1 MTPGSRDENFTK
13 VAVSGA
19 PFRAEERRTP
29 GASSVR
35 SFSLQN
41 PNKPNA
47 MNDTTPLNCELL
59 SADARGRKHIPVA
72 VFAVIVIHVVL
83 FLVLLIAA
91 GCRSSARV
99 KRTTPTAPAAAAE
112 QRDMTRPPIPDPIA
126 MQQAQPVV
134 PVAEAAVVAT
144 EPQVEA
150 EPAQQAVAQP
160 ERRVTQKVSAARPTV
175 LKTSA
180 KANVKAATK
189 ETQKIYVVKS
199 GDTLGEIAKRF
210 GTTIQAVRTANR
222 MKNDM
227 IHPGQK
233 LVVAPENARTAPLQ
247 VASR

>member
-1 MTPGSRDENFTK
+1 VTLGTREENFSK

-19 PFRAEERRTP
+19 PFHAEERRAP
-29 GASSVR
+29 EKSSVR

-41 PNKPNA
+41 PIKPSA

-99 KRTTPTAPAAAAE
+99 KRTTPAAPAAAE

-126 MQQAQPVV
+126 MQQTQPAVTS
-134 PVAEAAVVAT
+134 AEAVVAT
-144 EPQVEA
+144 EPQVEN
-150 EPAQQAVAQP
+150 EPQRQAVSQP
-160 ERRVTQKVSAARPTV
+160 LRRVTQKNSTQRPTA
-175 LKTSA
+175 A
-180 KANVKAATK
+180 KAVIKFPSKDA
-189 ETQKIYVVKS
+189 QKTYVVKI
-199 GDTLGEIAKRF
+199 GDTLEKIAKRN
-210 GTTIQAVRTANR
+210 GTTIQAVRTANK
-222 MKNDM
+222 MKTDM

-233 LVVAPENARTAPLQ
+233 LVVAPENARPAPLQ
-247 VASR
+247 VAIR

>member
-1 MTPGSRDENFTK
+1 MTPGSREENFTK

-19 PFRAEERRTP
+19 PFRAEERRAPETS
-29 GASSVR
+29 AVR
-35 SFSLQN
+35 SFSLLN
-41 PNKPNA
+41 PNKPSP
-47 MNDTTPLNCELL
+47 MNETTPLNCELL

-99 KRTTPTAPAAAAE
+99 KRNAPVAPAASVE
-112 QRDMTRPPIPDPIA
+112 QRDMSRPPIPDPIA

-150 EPAQQAVAQP
+150 EPAQEAVAQP
-160 ERRVTQKVSAARPTV
+160 ERRVTQKVSAPRPTV
-175 LKTSA
+175 LKTST
-180 KANVKAATK
+180 KASVKPATK
-189 ETQKIYVVKS
+189 QSQKTYVVRS

-210 GTTIQAVRTANR
+210 GTTIQAVRTANK

-233 LVVAPENARTAPLQ
+233 LVLAPENARTAPLQ

>member
-1 MTPGSRDENFTK
+1 MTPGSREENFTK

-19 PFRAEERRTP
+19 PFHAEERRAP
-29 GASSVR
+29 EKSSVR

-41 PNKPNA
+41 PNKPSA

-99 KRTTPTAPAAAAE
+99 KRNSPVAPAASVE
-112 QRDMTRPPIPDPIA
+112 QRDMTRPPVPDPIA
-126 MQQAQPVV
+126 MQQARPVV
-134 PVAEAAVVAT
+134 PPAEAAVVAT
-144 EPQVEA
+144 EPQVEP
-150 EPAQQAVAQP
+150 EPAQTAVSQP
-160 ERRVTQKVSAARPTV
+160 ARRVTQKTSTPRPTAV
-175 LKTSA
+175 KTS
-180 KANVKAATK
+180 VKAPAK
-189 ETQKIYVVKS
+189 DAQKTYVVKI
-199 GDTLGEIAKRF
+199 GDTLEKIAKRH
-210 GTTIQAVRTANR
+210 GTSIQAVRTANK
-222 MKNDM
+222 MKTDT

>member
-1 MTPGSRDENFTK
+1 MTPGSSEENFTK

-29 GASSVR
+29 GTSSVR

-41 PNKPNA
+41 PNKPSP
-47 MNDTTPLNCELL
+47 MNETTPLNCELL

-99 KRTTPTAPAAAAE
+99 KRNTPAAPAAAVE

-126 MQQAQPVV
+126 MQQTQPVV
-134 PVAEAAVVAT
+134 PAAEAAVVAT

-150 EPAQQAVAQP
+150 EPPQQAVAQP
-160 ERRVTQKVSAARPTV
+160 ERRVTQKSSAPRPAV
-175 LKTSA
+175 LKAS
-180 KANVKAATK
+180 VKSATK
-189 ETQKIYVVKS
+189 DSKKIYVVKS

-210 GTTIQAVRTANR
+210 GTTIQAVRTANK